1 MKYFFGILLIAMG
14 LFHGIHV
21 LGIEAGSVTNLNG
34 SRFLSFAA
42 LDRFASTGIL
52 GKMIV
57 LMIDVTVF
65 FGGVYEL
72 TRKKNSKS
80 KDKKLQNK

>member
-1 MKYFFGILLIAMG
+1 MKYFFGTLLITMG

-21 LGIEAGSVTNLNG
+21 LGIDTGSVTNLNG

-42 LDRFASTGIL
+42 LDRFASTGIF

-57 LMIDVTVF
+57 LMIDAAVF
-65 FGGVYEL
+65 LGGVYEFA
-72 TRKKNSKS
+72 RKKKPR
-80 KDKKLQNK
+80 KDKATTK

>member
-1 MKYFFGILLIAMG
+1 MKYFFGILLITMG

-42 LDRFASTGIL
+42 LDRFASTGIF

-57 LMIDVTVF
+57 LMIDATVF
-65 FGGVYEL
+65 LGGVYEL
-72 TRKKNSKS
+72 TRKKNPKR
-80 KDKKLQNK
+80 KDKSATK